1 MLLIITIGYDPFRG
15 SIMKV
20 IEENIAMGTF
30 NIPNYVS
37 GQFGNIIHQILT
49 VSPEKSSSMRT
60 SRDSHGS

>member
-1 MLLIITIGYDPFRG
+1 
-15 SIMKV
+15 MKV